1 MAKDANVFA
10 RVDSAIKDEAE
21 GVLSRLGLPMSSAI
35 NLFLRQVI
43 LRQGLP
49 FEVTLSAPR
58 PVAAGALTQEQLAA
72 ELRKGLDDID
82 AGRVVSAEQAFEA
95 LERSLGL

>member
-1 MAKDANVFA
+1 MAKDANIFA
-10 RVDSAIKDEAE
+10 RVDSTIKDEAE

-49 FEVTLSAPR
+49 FEVTLSVPR
-58 PVAAGALTQEQLAA
+58 PVAAGALTPEQLTV
-72 ELRKGLDDID
+72 ELQKGIDDID
-82 AGRVVSAEQAFEA
+82 AGRVVSAEQAFET
-95 LERSLGL
+95 LERSLGV

>member
-10 RVDSAIKDEAE
+10 RVDSTIKDEAE

-49 FEVTLSAPR
+49 FEVTLAVPQ

-82 AGRVVSAEQAFEA
+82 AGRVVSAEQAFET